1 MRCPSYWYPTS
12 KDIPLSESLL
22 NVLERGPLIERTP
35 QHPESIPY
43 INQLEDHQKYDRSQS
58 VDETSGQGP
67 QFIRHL
73 HDQGDIHEGRH
84 AHFEAQI
91 TPVSDPT
98 MKVEWY
104 KDGKAITASKRRFQN
119 V

>member
-1 MRCPSYWYPTS
+1 M
-12 KDIPLSESLL
+12 SESLL